1 MKSSILVVDD
11 EIRFCKSLS
20 EILESE
26 SLPALYST
34 SPSRALQILREKEI
48 DLVFLD
54 IKMSEMSGIDLLRGI
69 RAVDP
74 TIPVIMITGYPS
86 VDNVVQSMK
95 LGATNVFA
103 KPPNIDELLRVTR
116 TLLESRRRR
125 RRADVAPHGGIVT
138 RNAAMRK
145 ILAAVERIAPIDA
158 PVLITGESGTGKE
171 LCANAIYGLSL
182 RKERPFIKVNSAA
195 IPESLMESELFG
207 HERGAFT
214 DAVAT
219 RKGRFEL
226 ASGGTLFFDEI
237 ADMTL
242 NNQAKI
248 LRVLQEKEFE
258 RVGGSTVIRTDIR
271 VIAATSRNLP
281 ALIAEGRFREDLY
294 YRLSVITLE
303 MPPLRERKDDVPLLV
318 EHFMRHFNEVYARHI
333 RDMAE
338 DVKAFFLRHDWPGN
352 VRELKNCV
360 ERGVIFCEGDT
371 LTRDDLPAQYLPV
384 IDSGAGIW
392 AAGAHAAADGLG
404 GYEAAYASLDRSV
417 ILDALSR
424 SKGRKAKAAE
434 LLHINRRT
442 LYNRMKRL
450 GL

>member
-1 MKSSILVVDD
+1 MAKCSILVVDD
-11 EIRFCKSLS
+11 EIRFCRSLS
-20 EILESE
+20 EILASE
-26 SLPALYST
+26 SLPSLYTT
-34 SPSRALQILREKEI
+34 SPGRALEIVREKGI
-48 DLVFLD
+48 DLVLLD

-86 VDNVVQSMK
+86 VDNVVRSMK

-103 KPPNIDELLRVTR
+103 KPPNIDELVRVAR
-116 TLLESRRRR
+116 TLLESRGRRT
-125 RRADVAPHGGIVT
+125 RADSGQRGCLLVT
-138 RNAAMRK
+138 QNPGMRK
-145 ILAAVERIAPIDA
+145 ILAAIERIAPIDA

-171 LCANAIYGLSL
+171 LAANAISEGSA
-182 RKERPFIKVNSAA
+182 RREQPFIKVNSAA

-226 ASGGTLFFDEI
+226 ASGGTIFFDEI

-242 NNQAKI
+242 TNQAKI

-258 RVGGSTVIRTDIR
+258 RVGGNAVIRTDIR

-281 ALIAEGRFREDLY
+281 DLIAKGRFREDLY

-303 MPPLRERKDDVPLLV
+303 MPPLRERTDDVPLLA
-318 EHFMRHFNEVYARHI
+318 EHFLRHFTEVYDRRI
-333 RDMAE
+333 RGIDPEVM
-338 DVKAFFLRHDWPGN
+338 DFFLRHDWPGN

-371 LTRDDLPAQYLPV
+371 LTRDDLPAQYLSV
-384 IDSGAGIW
+384 LGASARPG
-392 AAGAHAAADGLG
+392 GALDD
-404 GYEAAYASLDRSV
+404 GYEAAHDNLDRTV
-417 ILDALSR
+417 IRDALAR
-424 SKGRKAKAAE
+424 SDGRKAKAAE